1 MSLSKKLAIDHVP
14 HLIQGSRVLMRVD
27 FNVPMKDGQI
37 SDPKRIVSTLPS
49 IDYLLKNGAKSV
61 VLMSHMGRP
70 KGQKNEKFSLAPLV
84 PAVSDY
90 IGKKVT
96 WVPDCVGSEASKVTG
111 NAKDGEVVLLENL
124 RFYTAEEGKGEVN
137 GEKVKASADE
147 IAAFRKQLTTHGDLY
162 VNDAFGTAHRA
173 HSSMVGIDV
182 ETRASGFL
190 LKKELEYFS
199 KVLES
204 PDRPLTVVMGGAKVK
219 DKIQLIYNML
229 DIVDEMIIG
238 GGMAFTFD
246 KVLNGTSIGSSLFD
260 EEGAKTVPDI
270 MKKAQEKGVKIHLP
284 TDYVCADKFAED
296 AKTMIRTNKEGI
308 DDGWLGLDIGPNSIA
323 ANAEVIRRSKT
334 VFWNGPQG
342 VFEMPAFAQG
352 SLSMLDEIIA
362 ATQKGATSVAGGGD
376 TVALLKKVKGSAE
389 KLSHVSTGGGA
400 SLELVEGKQ
409 LPGVVALSERQ

>member
-1 MSLSKKLAIDHVP
+1 
-14 HLIQGSRVLMRVD
+14 
-27 FNVPMKDGQI
+27 
-37 SDPKRIVSTLPS
+37 
-49 IDYLLKNGAKSV
+49 
-61 VLMSHMGRP
+61 MGRP
-70 KGQKNEKFSLAPLV
+70 KGAANPNFSLAPLV
-84 PAVSDY
+84 PAVSDF

-96 WVPDCVGSEASKVTG
+96 WVPDCVGAEASKVTA
-111 NAKDGEVVLLENL
+111 NAKDGEVILLENL

-137 GEKVKASADE
+137 GEKVKASEAE
-147 IAAFRKQLTTHGDLY
+147 IAAFRKSLTTHGDLY

-199 KVLES
+199 KVLEG

-246 KVLNGTSIGSSLFD
+246 KVINGTAIGSSLYD
-260 EEGAKTVPDI
+260 EEGAQTVPDI

-296 AKTMIRTNKEGI
+296 AKTMVRTNKEGI
-308 DDGWLGLDIGPNSIA
+308 DDGWLGLDIGPNTIA

-334 VFWNGPQG
+334 IFWNGPQG
-342 VFEMPAFAQG
+342 VFEIPAFAAG

-362 ATQKGATSVAGGGD
+362 ATSKGGTSVAGGGD

-409 LPGVVALSERQ
+409 LPGVVALSEQ